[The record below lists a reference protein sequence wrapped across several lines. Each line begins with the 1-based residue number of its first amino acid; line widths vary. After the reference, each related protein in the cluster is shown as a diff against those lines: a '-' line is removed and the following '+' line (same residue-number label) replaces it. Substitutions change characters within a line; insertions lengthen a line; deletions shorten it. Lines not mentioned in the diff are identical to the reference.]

1 MPDSSHV
8 TGLATQHLTPLAKA
22 AKAAKL
28 GFTEGL
34 KPRIAFLSI
43 GAALVV
49 FIAWLTI
56 FVLGH
61 AQVWAIAMA
70 ATHWALPGWASA
82 PPSMGQASIWVWVVQ
97 ALSGLLAFLI
107 SVAAF
112 GVLVMLTLQI
122 VLELVLMPR
131 IQREVLPSYPTLQP
145 GVKGSLRA
153 NLLLLMRLWGALIAG
168 LLLWL
173 IPLVGG
179 IAFFALAAYINARSL
194 VNDALDG
201 IATPMERQA
210 IVRQN
215 GWGLLILGLMMG
227 FLLMIPL
234 VGLMAPSVLG
244 ASVCH
249 FCFGALVKLRGQASQ
264 RSPSL
269 GRPADPPP

>member
-1 MPDSSHV
+1 MPDSSHLK
-8 TGLATQHLTPLAKA
+8 GPATQHLTPLAQA
-22 AKAAKL
+22 AQAANL

-49 FIAWLTI
+49 FIVWLMI
-56 FVLGH
+56 FVFGH
-61 AQVWAIAMA
+61 AQVWAIATA

-82 PPSMGQASIWVWVVQ
+82 PPSMAQASIWVWVVQ
-97 ALSGLLAFLI
+97 ALSGLVTFLI

-112 GVLVMLTLQI
+112 GVLVMLTLQV

-131 IQREVLPSYPTLQP
+131 IQREVLPSYPTLKP
-145 GVKGSLRA
+145 GVPGSLPA
-153 NLLLLMRLWGALIAG
+153 NFLLLIRLWGALIAG

-173 IPLVGG
+173 IPLAGG

-201 IATPMERQA
+201 IASPSERQA

-215 GWGLLILGLMMG
+215 RWGLMILGLMMG
-227 FLLMIPL
+227 CLLMIPL
-234 VGLMAPSVLG
+234 VGLVAPSVLG

-249 FCFGALVKLRGQASQ
+249 FCFSALVKLRAQTSQ
-264 RSPSL
+264 PS
-269 GRPADPPP
+269 RPADTAR

>member
-1 MPDSSHV
+1 MPDSSHL
-8 TGLATQHLTPLAKA
+8 TGLAEQHLTPLAQA
-22 AKAAKL
+22 AQAAKL

-49 FIAWLTI
+49 FIVWLMI
-56 FVLGH
+56 FVFGH
-61 AQVWAIAMA
+61 AHVWAIATA

-82 PPSMGQASIWVWVVQ
+82 PPSLGQASIWVWVVQ
-97 ALSGLLAFLI
+97 ALSGLVAFLI

-112 GVLVMLTLQI
+112 GVLVMVTLQV
-122 VLELVLMPR
+122 VLEVVLMPR
-131 IQREVLPSYPTLQP
+131 IQREVLPSYPTLQK
-145 GVKGSLRA
+145 GVAGSLRA
-153 NLLLLMRLWGALIAG
+153 NLLLLLKLWGALIAG

-201 IATPMERQA
+201 IATPSERQA

-215 GWGLLILGLMMG
+215 RWGLMILGLMMG
-227 FLLMIPL
+227 SLLMIPL
-234 VGLMAPSVLG
+234 IGLVAPSVLG

-249 FCFGALVKLRGQASQ
+249 FCFKALLKLRGQVQ
-264 RSPSL
+264 QPSTSTD
-269 GRPADPPP
+269 RAR